1 MAELLQPI
9 FRQAAHEIAAARVQ
23 HEFGLTGTVGKVLSL
38 DEITSRLPFI
48 YNFPAEVL
56 QDFWIAY
63 VKRSDRRM
71 MLESSTVV
79 LVSKL
84 TGDIAYVG
92 TAGDEG

>member
-1 MAELLQPI
+1 MRNEVKVS
-9 FRQAAHEIAAARVQ
+9 REAARSIAAARVQ
-23 HEFGLTGTVGKVLSL
+23 HEFGLTGKVGKVLSL
-38 DEITSRLPFI
+38 DELTGRLPFI
-48 YNFPAEVL
+48 YNFSDEVL
-56 QDFWIAY
+56 RDFWIAY

-79 LVSKL
+79 LVSKV